1 MDDVISVLI
10 ESYFPFI
17 IRNVSV
23 YLHLKLHPQ
32 YYFNNQ
38 LNYIHLVVLFLF
50 FFVLSIVSLYH
61 QYQYFFPHITH
72 KFIEFHCLSRN
83 NIESVGMLSLSSRP
97 PPQLRSTV
105 YSVFAREQKHTILQF
120 HDSSIL
126 LLFLMYLFFHLMLQ
140 FTNFCF

>member
-38 LNYIHLVVLFLF
+38 LNYIHLVF
-50 FFVLSIVSLYH
+50 FILLGFVLSIVSLYH
-61 QYQYFFPHITH
+61 QYQYFFLISHI
-72 KFIEFHCLSRN
+72 N
-83 NIESVGMLSLSSRP
+83 SLN
-97 PPQLRSTV
+97 
-105 YSVFAREQKHTILQF
+105 
-120 HDSSIL
+120 
-126 LLFLMYLFFHLMLQ
+126 
-140 FTNFCF
+140 FTA